1 MENYKYWYD
10 QDLYDPSTIR
20 FISIDPLCE
29 KYYSISP
36 YIYCLNNPVRFI
48 DPTRMKIEE
57 GSLREWQRQRQNIER
72 RKAELQSSVDKLT
85 AKASAKGW
93 SVEKLINKVGN
104 KIGRIYNLNTT
115 LGTMNTLENSSQ
127 VYRLSGTTGS
137 IGGLKLS
144 TTDNVLVIDYSGTA
158 NFVHEI
164 THAGQFEV
172 GDVAFDS
179 KSGLSLAQD
188 IFDET
193 SAYRAQF
200 AYSPSSV
207 SGLASPPING
217 SYNIIPQ
224 WVQGLGGGALY
235 SPGGS
240 ANTGI
245 IPLNIN
251 STNVDFIIAYPNNPS
266 LKNLPDNF
274 ILKQSYPSIYYKR

>member
-36 YIYCLNNPVRFI
+36 YVYCLNNPVRFI

-144 TTDNVLVIDYSGTA
+144 TTDNVLVIDYS
-158 NFVHEI
+158 EI
-164 THAGQFEV
+164 G
-172 GDVAFDS
+172 
-179 KSGLSLAQD
+179 
-188 IFDET
+188 
-193 SAYRAQF
+193 RAH
-200 AYSPSSV
+200 V
-207 SGLASPPING
+207 
-217 SYNIIPQ
+217 
-224 WVQGLGGGALY
+224 
-235 SPGGS
+235 
-240 ANTGI
+240 
-245 IPLNIN
+245 
-251 STNVDFIIAYPNNPS
+251 
-266 LKNLPDNF
+266 
-274 ILKQSYPSIYYKR
+274 